1 HCRRQQ
7 CCNLHRVHLAVNS
20 KRTCALRTMRRMRAE
35 IRGMAALRPCKW
47 KREKLYRKF
56 QREYRHCPASPDF
69 GPTSKRRGA
78 VARFLDRTTRK
89 KIVLRIE
96 SGGIVL
102 LLTFP
107 FLARIWRLVIEISK
121 PPHNAL

>member
-1 HCRRQQ
+1 
-7 CCNLHRVHLAVNS
+7 
-20 KRTCALRTMRRMRAE
+20 MRRMRAE

-47 KREKLYRKF
+47 KRAKLYRKF

-78 VARFLDRTTRK
+78 VARFLDRTARK
-89 KIVLRIE
+89 KDRARDRIRWYC
-96 SGGIVL
+96 SSTYL
-102 LLTFP
+102 P

-121 PPHNAL
+121 PPHNAPCGSSAFHYPDGRRSSHGTAHSGPQEL